1 MNIGLLIVVEEGGSK
16 EELLAKEV
24 IDVGVVLEEHIILH
38 DQRDVPNAFA
48 TLMGLLYCLNID
60 YPKGLKYT
68 FELVQKVFMGIG
80 GGNCSAKVHG
90 LRNKM
95 LRGKE

>member
-1 MNIGLLIVVEEGGSK
+1 MDIGLLIVAGEGGSK
-16 EELLAKEV
+16 QELLAKEIV
-24 IDVGVVLEEHIILH
+24 DVAVVLEEHIILH
-38 DQRDVPNAFA
+38 DLRDVGNAFA

-68 FELVQKVFMGIG
+68 FELIQKVFVGIG
-80 GGNCSAKVHG
+80 SGNCSAKVHG

-95 LRGKE
+95 LQGQV